1 MSGGCAR
8 AERRRAERQKRMAE
22 VLMRRK
28 FDPLAV
34 NFGRA
39 MSEPAVRE
47 RCVGLKAGDS
57 TTADIAE
64 GFNIVVTRLEGGELA
79 IATVVKW
86 PTAT

>member
-1 MSGGCAR
+1 MSGGCTR

-28 FDPLAV
+28 FDLLAV

-39 MSEPAVRE
+39 MSEPAMRE

-79 IATVVKW
+79 IATVVK
-86 PTAT
+86 